1 MRASRLLT
9 ILTTLQAR
17 GRVTAPQL
25 AAETGVSLRTIY
37 RDIDHLTLA
46 GVPVYVDRGPEGG
59 YRLLEGYR
67 VRLNGLS
74 PAEAE
79 ALFMTGLP
87 GPAADLG
94 LGAVVASAERKLA
107 VALPEELRRSA
118 DRLRNRF
125 HLDPPGWFSEG
136 ESPDCLASLSDAV
149 WNHKRVHMRY
159 RSWKKEKQITT
170 EPLGLVLKGGA
181 WYMAA
186 RTEGSVRTYRVARVH
201 DLLVTDAI
209 FSPPE
214 DFDLAAYWRQSTGRL
229 SEEMYT
235 GTARIRLSEWGR
247 VLVPHYFSAYACTR
261 LCFVGDMG
269 ADGWQEVT
277 VPIGSLHHT
286 AREFLRFGVDLEV
299 LEPAELR
306 QAMQDAAEGLARLY
320 KGEETL

>member
-1 MRASRLLT
+1 MRASRLLS

-46 GVPVYVDRGPEGG
+46 GIPVYAERGAEGG
-59 YRLLEGYR
+59 YRLLDGYR

-107 VALPEELRRSA
+107 VALPEDLRRSA

-125 HLDPPGWFSEG
+125 HLDPPGWFSDG

-149 WNHKRVHMRY
+149 WNHKRIHMRY
-159 RSWKKEKQITT
+159 RSWKREKQISTD
-170 EPLGLVLKGGA
+170 PLGLVLKGGA

-186 RTEGSVRTYRVARVH
+186 RTDGSVRTYRVARIH
-201 DLLVTDAI
+201 DLLVTADT
-209 FSPPE
+209 FTPPA
-214 DFDLAAYWRQSTGRL
+214 DFDLPGYWRTSTDRL
-229 SEEMYT
+229 SADMHPA
-235 GTARIRLSEWGR
+235 TARIRLSEWGR
-247 VLVPHYFSAYACTR
+247 KMAPHALSAYALAR
-261 LCFVGDMG
+261 LTLIGTPDT
-269 ADGWQEVT
+269 DGWQEATLPV
-277 VPIGSLHHT
+277 GSIPFT
-286 AREFLRFGVDLEV
+286 ARDLLRFGNDLEV
-299 LEPAELR
+299 LDPPDLR
-306 QAMQDAAEGLARLY
+306 QAMIDAIAGLAEMYGSR
-320 KGEETL
+320 